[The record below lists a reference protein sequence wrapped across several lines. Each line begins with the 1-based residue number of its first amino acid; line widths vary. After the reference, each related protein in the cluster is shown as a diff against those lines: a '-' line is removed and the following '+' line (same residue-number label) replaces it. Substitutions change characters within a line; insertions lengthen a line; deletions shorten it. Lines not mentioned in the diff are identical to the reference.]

1 MRQSLPSRILLRLV
15 AALLLTT
22 VLTAGAGCNAPPIGS
37 PFVPI
42 PPPVFG
48 PQAQEVDSAGIAHN
62 YWKVTSGANRGLTFR
77 WVYLDNL
84 DLGAGVSV
92 QAAAD
97 GSYTT
102 RIEGQR
108 DDRIQ
113 FGVELSDRSVS
124 WSMCYFLREGPASA
138 PCSP

>member
-1 MRQSLPSRILLRLV
+1 MSQSLLSRILLRLA
-15 AALLLTT
+15 AALLLPT
-22 VLTAGAGCNAPPIGS
+22 VLAVGGGCNAPPIGS

-48 PQAQEVDSAGIAHN
+48 PEIQETDSAGVEHN
-62 YWKVTSGANRGLTFR
+62 YWSVASSPSRGLSFR

-84 DLGAGVSV
+84 DLGAGASV
-92 QAAAD
+92 RAAAD

-102 RIEGQR
+102 RIEGQK
-108 DDRIQ
+108 DDRIE

-124 WSMCYFLREGPASA
+124 WSMCYFLHEGTADA